1 MDVVK
6 KCEKDNIMIHC
17 FEFKKKVVIRFIK
30 AIEKKKLPG
39 SNVVEQLIL
48 EWLEKEE
55 M

>member
-1 MDVVK
+1 MDIIQ
-6 KCEKDNIMIHC
+6 KCERDHTMIHC
-17 FEFKKKVVIRFIK
+17 FEFKEEVVFRFVK

-48 EWLEKEE
+48 EWLEKEG